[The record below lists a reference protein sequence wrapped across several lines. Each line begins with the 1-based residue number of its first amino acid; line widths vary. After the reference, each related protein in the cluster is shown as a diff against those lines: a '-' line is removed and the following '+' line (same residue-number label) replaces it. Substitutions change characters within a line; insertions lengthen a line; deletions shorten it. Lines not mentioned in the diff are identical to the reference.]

1 MTDNPLR
8 SGLRATN
15 MARLSCAVKGQPDD
29 LACFLTPYIGH
40 QLTQAKACITKPLEP
55 AHLTAKRCG
64 VNDEA
69 TTSGALWRWHID
81 AGVHQA
87 REHDYLCSTLG
98 KYNEVPRL
106 HRPSLLALT

>member
-55 AHLTAKRCG
+55 AHLTAKPFG

-69 TTSGALWRWHID
+69 TKRGALFLLP
-81 AGVHQA
+81 VSLQP
-87 REHDYLCSTLG
+87 YF
-98 KYNEVPRL
+98 PR
-106 HRPSLLALT
+106 SLSSYRHTGNLQ